1 MTQIL
6 VINFGSQV
14 VHLITRRI
22 RELGVSSEIKQFDL
36 SSSEIKRLNPKGIIL
51 SGGPASVY
59 EKDSPQLDHKI
70 LSLGIPVLGICY
82 GLQMIGKHYGKVLPG
97 KLKEYGKKRLDVKK
111 PGKLLKGLN
120 KKEQVWMSHGDLV
133 SELPKDFEILGSTD
147 NCKIAAMENNDRM
160 LYGVQFHP
168 EVAHTLKGKQIL
180 SNFVFDICKTK
191 RDLFIKDLKNSLIK
205 EIKNNVKDD
214 YVIMGVSGGVDSTVA
229 SFLVHEAIKD
239 RIYCV
244 FIDHGFIR
252 KNEGEEVKRTFDKFK
267 FKHFYMID
275 ASKLFLER
283 LKGIIDPEQ
292 KRKIIAKTFIG
303 VFEDKVLEL
312 ERKNPKIKFLGQGT
326 IYPDRIETAQPS
338 KQADK
343 IKSHHNVALP
353 KKMKLKVVEPLR
365 EFYKDEV
372 RELGKEL
379 NIPKE
384 VVFRH
389 PFPGPGLAIR
399 ILGEVT
405 EERLEILRNADYI
418 FIEELKKSGY
428 YDKTWQ
434 AFAALIPVKAVGV
447 KGDARSYEY
456 IIALRAVT
464 SKDAMT
470 ADWARLPQELL
481 EKISSRILNEVKGV
495 SRVLYDISQKPP
507 ATIEYE

>member
-22 RELGVSSEIKQFDL
+22 RELGVSSEIKPFDI
-36 SSSEIKRLNPKGIIL
+36 SAAEIRRLRPKGIIL

-59 EKDSPQLDHKI
+59 ERDSPQLDKKI

-82 GLQMIGKHYGKVLPG
+82 GLQLIGKYYGKVLPG
-97 KLKEYGKKRLDVKK
+97 KLKEYGKKSLNVKK
-111 PGKLLKGLN
+111 QGRLLKGLS
-120 KKEQVWMSHGDLV
+120 KKEQIWMSHGDLV
-133 SELPKDFEILGSTD
+133 ASLPKDFEILGSTD
-147 NCKIAAMENNDRM
+147 NCKIAAAENNDEK

-168 EVAHTLKGKQIL
+168 EVAHTLKGRQIL
-180 SNFVFDICKTK
+180 RNFVFDICKAK
-191 RDLFIKDLKNSLIK
+191 KDWFISDLKNKLIQ
-205 EIKNNVKDD
+205 EIKGNVNDD

-229 SFLVHEAIKD
+229 SFLIHKAIGD

-252 KNEGEEVKRTFDKFK
+252 KGEAEEVRRTFRRFR

-275 ASKLFLER
+275 ASKIFLKR
-283 LKGIIDPEQ
+283 LEKSVDPEK
-292 KRKIIAKTFIG
+292 KRKIIAKTFIE
-303 VFEDKVLEL
+303 VFEGKVKEL
-312 ERKNPKIKFLGQGT
+312 EKENPKIMFLGQGT

-338 KQADK
+338 KQADR

-379 NIPKE
+379 KIPKE
-384 VVFRH
+384 IVFRH

-405 EERLEILRNADYI
+405 EERLEILRNADFI

-447 KGDARSYEY
+447 KGDERSYEY

-470 ADWARLPQELL
+470 ADWAKLPQELL